1 MKWRFWID
9 GRKVA
14 LYPYQMKLGTKAKT
28 EKNQILDIIYRKK

>member
-14 LYPYQMKLGTKAKT
+14 LYPYQMKLGRKAKT
-28 EKNQILDIIYRKK
+28 EKKSDFRSYLS